1 MHPALPADLIR
12 PEVAAL
18 PSYNAGLA
26 LDRFKD
32 IYGVECK
39 AKLDSN
45 ENPLG
50 ASPRAIA
57 AIKAH
62 ADGIARYPDAA
73 NAALRAQI
81 ASLCGAPA
89 DNIIVGNG
97 SEDLIGAMF
106 RAVLRSGDHLVTIC
120 PSFGL
125 HEFGAL
131 ACGASVAKVQFNAD
145 WSFPVDGLRE
155 ALKKSTRILIF
166 SSPSNPA
173 GPAITESD
181 FRAVIAATPKDTL
194 IAFDEAYIEYVDAA
208 ARFDA
213 LSILAQADQPW
224 IVLRTCSKAYGL
236 AGIRVGYGI
245 ASHHAI
251 TKALMKTRNP
261 FGVNALAVV
270 AASEALA
277 DQPHLAKVVAL
288 AAQER
293 VRVAA
298 ALTAKGY
305 DVAPSQTNFVFFNAG
320 EKGVDFAENLRAKG
334 ILIKGWQETPYLD
347 WARVTIGSKTENDA
361 FLAAIP
367 SMDAQRS
374 G

>member
-1 MHPALPADLIR
+1 MRPALPADLIR
-12 PEVAAL
+12 PEIASL

-26 LDRFKD
+26 LDRFRA
-32 IYGVECK
+32 IYGTDCI

-45 ENPLG
+45 ESPLG
-50 ASPRAIA
+50 ASPAAIA

-81 ASLCGAPA
+81 AKFCDAHA

-97 SEDLIGAMF
+97 SEDLIGALF
-106 RAVLRSGDHLVTIC
+106 RAVLRKGDHVVTIC

-131 ACGASVAKVQFNAD
+131 ACGATVAKVTFNAD
-145 WSFPVDGLRE
+145 WSFPVVGLRE
-155 ALKKSTRILIF
+155 AMKQDNRILIF

-173 GPAITESD
+173 GPAITED
-181 FRAVIAATPKDTL
+181 AFREVISATPKDTL
-194 IAFDEAYIEYVDAA
+194 IAFDEAYIEYVEAA

-213 LSILAQADQPW
+213 LSILAQAEQPW

-245 ASHHAI
+245 ASDAAL
-251 TKALMKTRNP
+251 TGALMKTRNP
-261 FGVNALAVV
+261 FGVNALAVA

-277 DQPHLAKVVAL
+277 DQAHLGKVVAL
-288 AAQER
+288 ATAER
-293 VRVAA
+293 TRVAA
-298 ALTAKGY
+298 ALTDLGY
-305 DVAPSQTNFVFFNAG
+305 TCAPSQTNFVFFNTGGPAA
-320 EKGVDFAENLRAKG
+320 EFAEALRSKG
-334 ILIKGWQETPYLD
+334 ILIKGWQEPPYLD
-347 WARVTIGSKTENDA
+347 WARVTMGSPTENDA
-361 FLAAIP
+361 FLAAVP
-367 SMDAQRS
+367 VPD
-374 G
+374 